1 MYHALN
7 ISYDKL
13 LNKEL
18 GWVRVIKGKFE
29 SQKEIIMYILVC
41 TRYIEELSNGFRLE
55 NLNSIRLN
63 GTLWPLP
70 LP

>member
-1 MYHALN
+1 MYRALN
-7 ISYDKL
+7 ISHDKL

-29 SQKEIIMYILVC
+29 SQKEIIMYILVW